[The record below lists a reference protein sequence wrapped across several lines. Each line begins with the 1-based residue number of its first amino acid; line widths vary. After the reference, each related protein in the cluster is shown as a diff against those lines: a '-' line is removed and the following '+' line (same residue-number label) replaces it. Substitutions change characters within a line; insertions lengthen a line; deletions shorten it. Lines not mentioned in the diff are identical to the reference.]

1 MDRNTV
7 IGLLLITAIIIGF
20 TIYNRPTRE
29 QMEQQQRA
37 RDSVAMAD
45 AASARLEAERLAL
58 AGDTGSALDEEKS
71 TVSDFFD
78 AGAPPADF
86 LETPGEADTAAPFV
100 ADSEQETPLSGDE
113 SARGSE
119 SGDPAG
125 TVSTPG
131 DLAVSPA
138 DQAVVLENEK
148 VRLLLD
154 TRGGGIASVQL
165 KEYLHHTQDSLY
177 LFEGRDEAR
186 FNLDL
191 YNRNSVHLST
201 ENELFTPIPGVDGRS
216 VTMRLQ
222 YTPHQ
227 YIDFIYAL
235 PADEYMMNFD
245 IQVVGMQG
253 NLHPESL
260 SNFRLNWEQKI
271 RQQEKGRTFE
281 NRFSRIH
288 YKYDRQDVQ
297 KMSES
302 KNDRKELTEP
312 VKWFAFKDQYFSAVM
327 IGDQPF
333 SNTLLTS
340 EVLSDPR
347 YLKEYKAEVWAPATI
362 SAESDLVSAGFN
374 YYFGPV
380 HYNTLKEY
388 DEGLENGDKLKL
400 QEIVYLGYRW
410 LSWVN
415 KWFVIPIFNF
425 FLSLNWGMGLIILI
439 LTLLVKLVTLPLTY
453 KSFMSSARMRV
464 LRPQIQEIEKKY
476 PGQEQDMM
484 MKRQQ
489 ATMELYNKAGVNPM
503 SGCLPMLIQMPVLLA
518 LFFFF
523 PSAIELRQQGFL
535 WADDLSTYDSLISWS
550 GNIPLITRFLGNHIS
565 IFCLLMTVVNV
576 IYTKYNMSMTDTGQQ
591 AMAGMK
597 YMPIFMSVFMFFFLN
612 SYPAGLNYYYF
623 LSTLITVGITLVMK
637 QVISEEKILARL
649 EANKKKPKKKSGF
662 MARLEEAQKL
672 QEKQVRERA
681 KEGAKRNYKR

>member
-20 TIYNRPTRE
+20 TIYNRPSQE
-29 QMEQQQRA
+29 QIEQQQRA
-37 RDSVAMAD
+37 RDSIAMAE
-45 AASARLEAERLAL
+45 ALRSELEVQRLTPDEGADTTKETGVVEDFFSVNTGSSFIESDTL
-58 AGDTGSALDEEKS
+58 AGESAGSAPVLA
-71 TVSDFFD
+71 T
-78 AGAPPADF
+78 PP
-86 LETPGEADTAAPFV
+86 
-100 ADSEQETPLSGDE
+100 
-113 SARGSE
+113 
-119 SGDPAG
+119 
-125 TVSTPG
+125 
-131 DLAVSPA
+131 SP
-138 DQAVVLENEK
+138 QTVVLENEF

-165 KEYLHHTQDSLY
+165 KEFLHHTGDSLY
-177 LFEGRDEAR
+177 LFEGYEEAR

-191 YNRNSVHLST
+191 YNRHSVHLST
-201 ENELFTPIPGVDGRS
+201 ENELFTPIVGEDGQS
-216 VTMRLQ
+216 VTMRLS
-222 YTPHQ
+222 YTDQQ
-227 YIDFIYAL
+227 YIDFVYTL
-235 PADEYMMNFD
+235 PAEEYMMDFD
-245 IQVVGMQG
+245 IRVFGMQSG
-253 NLHPESL
+253 LHPESL
-260 SNFRLNWEQKI
+260 TNFRLNWEQKI
-271 RQQEKGRTFE
+271 RQQEKGRMFE

-302 KNDRKELTEP
+302 RNANAELTEP
-312 VKWFAFKDQYFSAVM
+312 VKWFSFKDQYFTSII
-327 IGDQPF
+327 IGEQPF
-333 SNTLLTS
+333 SNTILHS
-340 EVLSDPR
+340 EVFSDPQ
-347 YLKEYKAEVWAPATI
+347 YLKDYKAEAWAPVTL
-362 SAESDLVSAGFN
+362 SAESDLIYANFK

-380 HYNTLKEY
+380 HYNTLKAY
-388 DEGLENGDKLKL
+388 DDGVASEDRLDL
-400 QEIVYLGYRW
+400 QENVYLGYRW

-425 FLSLNWGMGLIILI
+425 FLSLDWGMGLIILI

-489 ATMELYNKAGVNPM
+489 ATMDLYNKAGVNPM

-523 PSAIELRQQGFL
+523 PSAIELRQQAFL
-535 WADDLSTYDSLISWS
+535 WADDLSTYDSIISWS
-550 GNIPLITRFLGNHIS
+550 GNIPLISRFLGNHIS
-565 IFCLLMTVVNV
+565 LFCLLMTTVNV
-576 IYTKYNMSMTDTGQQ
+576 LYTKYNMSMTDTGQQ
-591 AMAGMK
+591 TMPGMK

-623 LSTLITVGITLVMK
+623 LSTLITIVITLVMK

-649 EANKKKPKKKSGF
+649 EENKKKPKKKSGF
-662 MARLEEAQKL
+662 MARLAEAQKM
-672 QEKQVRERA
+672 QEKQAREQA
-681 KEGAKRNYKR
+681 KQNAKRNYKR